1 MQGARS
7 GLLPVEYLSNGAT
20 TFSQC
25 IGLFSMYDAGGA
37 SPGYVNSTL
46 VSLGYNVSPA
56 ASAAAA
62 VCVVVGVGEGVWV
75 GARCGWVSGLTRQT
89 LHSTGV

>member
-25 IGLFSMYDAGGA
+25 IGLFSMYDSAGA

-46 VSLGYNVSPA
+46 VSLGYNVSHA
-56 ASAAAA
+56 AAAAAAAATAAAAAAAAA
-62 VCVVVGVGEGVWV
+62 VCGVGSGEGVRV
-75 GARCGWVSGLTRQT
+75 GVRCGVSR
-89 LHSTGV
+89 